1 MSAAE
6 NKALVDRYIQE
17 VWVEHN
23 PEAIAR
29 FVAPDYQRH
38 IAPGTPT
45 LDSESQIER
54 IKGFGA
60 AFPDITIVVD
70 DIIADDHGAS
80 FRATLNGTHLGDF
93 AGVPAT
99 GRAIEVHLVDFME
112 IKDGKIVAQWGGPD
126 MRDMLQ
132 QLGATLTMDG

>member
-17 VWVEHN
+17 IWVERN

-38 IAPGTPT
+38 MAPGAPA
-45 LDSESQIER
+45 LDLESQIER

-93 AGVPAT
+93 AGVPAS

-132 QLGATLTMDG
+132 QLGATLTVDG

>member
-1 MSAAE
+1 VSAAE
-6 NKALVDRYIQE
+6 NNALVDRYIEE
-17 VWVEHN
+17 VWVERN

-29 FVAPDYQRH
+29 FVAPDCQLP
-38 IAPGTPT
+38 IAPRAPA
-45 LDSESQIER
+45 LDPESQMER
-54 IKGFGA
+54 IKGLGA

-70 DIIADDHGAS
+70 DVIVDDHGAS
-80 FRATLNGTHLGDF
+80 FRATMNGTHLGDF

-112 IKDGKIVAQWGGPD
+112 IKDGQIVAQWGGPD

>member
-1 MSAAE
+1 VSAAE

-17 VWVEHN
+17 IWVERN

-29 FVAPDYQRH
+29 FVAPDYKRH
-38 IAPGTPT
+38 MAPGAPA
-45 LDSESQIER
+45 LDLESQIER

-60 AFPDITIVVD
+60 AFPDITVVVD

-80 FRATLNGTHLGDF
+80 FRATLNGTQLGDF
-93 AGVPAT
+93 AGIPAT